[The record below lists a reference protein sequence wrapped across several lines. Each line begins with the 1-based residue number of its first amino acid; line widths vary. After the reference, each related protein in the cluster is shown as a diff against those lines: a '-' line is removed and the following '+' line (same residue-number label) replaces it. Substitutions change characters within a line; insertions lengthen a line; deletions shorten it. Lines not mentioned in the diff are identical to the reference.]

1 MLSITITNTKT
12 QNKKTIDCSNMNVYE
27 FFKTVHF
34 YEDAGY
40 SITLNRETR

>member
-12 QNKKTIDCSNMNVYE
+12 RNKKTIDCSNMNVYE

-40 SITLNRETR
+40 KIKLNREAK